1 MVEGDAGIKFEN
13 LVAVSLLKHVY
24 AVNDYLGKPCTLHY
38 LRTKDKAE
46 VDFCIAGSRGP
57 ELMIEVKLS
66 DSSPARS
73 LVNFNKRYHTPGM
86 QLVKNLKQE
95 QKAGRIEIRNGM
107 KYLTSLM
114 L

>member
-1 MVEGDAGIKFEN
+1 MDRYQKKFILKDLN
-13 LVAVSLLKHVY
+13 KKLVFLTGPRQV
-24 AVNDYLGKPCTLHY
+24 GKTCTLHY
-38 LRTKDKAE
+38 LRTKDKAK

-73 LVNFNKRYHTPGM
+73 LVNFNKRYHTPGI

-95 QKAGRIEIRNGM
+95 QKAGQ
-107 KYLTSLM
+107 
-114 L
+114 